1 MGGDLGSYLP
11 MMIPGEVSRDD
22 SPVRVLSGIK
32 SIDIEF
38 LTSSYFEPGVLDL
51 RFSPDCPTMV
61 P

>member
-11 MMIPGEVSRDD
+11 MMILGEASRDD
-22 SPVRVLSGIK
+22 SPVRVLSVK
-32 SIDIEF
+32 SIDIDF
-38 LTSSYFEPGVLDL
+38 LTSSYFEPGILDL